1 VKLGSETMGSLKK
14 DAVDWRFFGEAVE
27 ADARA
32 KVFELIRQVLQIS
45 RAG

>member
-1 VKLGSETMGSLKK
+1 LKK

-27 ADARA
+27 AAARA
-32 KVFELIRQVLQIS
+32 KVFELIRHARQMS